1 MELNYRQLFSTSKA
15 KWYIATV
22 IFLLVIMFYGEAR
35 LIDRYQQR
43 REIGHLKEEIRKYQD
58 TFEKDKATLERLK
71 NDPDAVVEVAR
82 ERYYM
87 KTEDEDIFI
96 IEEEKTEDE

>member
-1 MELNYRQLFSTSKA
+1 MFS
-15 KWYIATV
+15 
-22 IFLLVIMFYGEAR
+22 GEAR
-35 LIDRYQQR
+35 LIDRFQQR
-43 REIGHLKEEIRKYQD
+43 REISRLKGEIQKYKN

-71 NDPDAVVEVAR
+71 NDPEAIVEVAR

-96 IEEEKTEDE
+96 LEEKKEDEQ

>member
-1 MELNYRQLFSTSKA
+1 MENSHRTMN
-15 KWYIATV
+15 V
-22 IFLLVIMFYGEAR
+22 IDKI
-35 LIDRYQQR
+35 
-43 REIGHLKEEIRKYQD
+43 
-58 TFEKDKATLERLK
+58 EKDKATLERLM